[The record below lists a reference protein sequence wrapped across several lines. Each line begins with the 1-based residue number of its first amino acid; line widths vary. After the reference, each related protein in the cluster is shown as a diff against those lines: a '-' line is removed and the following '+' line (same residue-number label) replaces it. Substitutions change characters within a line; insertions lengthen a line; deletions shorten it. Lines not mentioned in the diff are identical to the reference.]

1 MLVLSRKQ
9 EEQIRIG
16 DEIVVTVLRIKGN
29 TVKIGIDAP
38 RSVRVVRTELPP
50 AGEGAETSASA
61 PEATA
66 TTAGPVAGELSA
78 TAAAISVMP
87 SVRRASNR
95 KPLGRFESVIA
106 QAIAK

>member
-16 DEIVVTVLRIKGN
+16 DHIVVTVLRIKGN
-29 TVKIGIDAP
+29 TVKIGVDAP

-50 AGEGAETSASA
+50 NSENAEA
-61 PEATA
+61 A
-66 TTAGPVAGELSA
+66 TTSTDTTASEPANAAPAQVRIVRKSSRKAAGA
-78 TAAAISVMP
+78 
-87 SVRRASNR
+87 
-95 KPLGRFESVIA
+95 PLGRFEAVIA

>member
-16 DEIVVTVLRIKGN
+16 DQIVVTVLRIKGN

-38 RSVRVVRTELPP
+38 RSVRVVRTELPLNTEAP
-50 AGEGAETSASA
+50 EGAAEAAEVNASA
-61 PEATA
+61 EAAPAQIQLTRK
-66 TTAGPVAGELSA
+66 AGRKLAKAPLS
-78 TAAAISVMP
+78 
-87 SVRRASNR
+87 
-95 KPLGRFESVIA
+95 RFEAVIA

>member
-16 DEIVVTVLRIKGN
+16 DQIVVTVLRIKGN

-38 RSVRVVRTELPP
+38 RAVRVVRTELPLNAEAP
-50 AGEGAETSASA
+50 EETAAQSEAGEAVAATPAQLRVTRGASRKAAKA
-61 PEATA
+61 P
-66 TTAGPVAGELSA
+66 LS
-78 TAAAISVMP
+78 
-87 SVRRASNR
+87 
-95 KPLGRFESVIA
+95 RFEAVIA

>member
-16 DEIVVTVLRIKGN
+16 DQIVVTVLRIKGN

-38 RSVRVVRTELPP
+38 RSVRVLRTELPLNAEAP
-50 AGEGAETSASA
+50 EGAAEVA
-61 PEATA
+61 EATEA
-66 TTAGPVAGELSA
+66 AEAVPVQVQVTRNAGRKSAQAPLS
-78 TAAAISVMP
+78 
-87 SVRRASNR
+87 
-95 KPLGRFESVIA
+95 RFEAVIA

>member
-50 AGEGAETSASA
+50 AGEGVETSATA
-61 PEATA
+61 PEA

>member
-50 AGEGAETSASA
+50 TNQSVDTESSIAEPSEPVNAASA
-61 PEATA
+61 PVRIARHSNRK
-66 TTAGPVAGELSA
+66 SA
-78 TAAAISVMP
+78 TA
-87 SVRRASNR
+87 
-95 KPLGRFESVIA
+95 PLSRFEAVIA